1 MKHVPFSPAT
11 HSARGHAAARSSD
24 VATLKEIYKGS
35 NLINIPKQGSG
46 HRHHSCTHGCHA
58 FYRQT
63 KAVKV
68 LLLELNAD
76 RTDPTIPEKDGYTP
90 PHGAGFQVCST
101 STPSFQQQTPLQ
113 ITCQNNHLHIVGSFK
128 KARQQK
134 TTSQHGLTN

>member
-1 MKHVPFSPAT
+1 MFHFLLLTAAVLATTHAAT

-35 NLINIPKQGSG
+35 NLINIPEPGSG
-46 HRHHSCTHGCHA
+46 QTPLMAAILSG
-58 FYRQT
+58 QT

-68 LLLELNAD
+68 LLLELNA
-76 RTDPTIPEKDGYTP
+76 DPTIPEKDGYTP

-101 STPSFQQQTPLQ
+101 SNVERIIFTLS
-113 ITCQNNHLHIVGSFK
+113 NGSFN

>member
-1 MKHVPFSPAT
+1 MFHFLLLTAAVLATTHAAT

-35 NLINIPKQGSG
+35 NLINIPEPGSG
-46 HRHHSCTHGCHA
+46 QTPLMAAILSG
-58 FYRQT
+58 QT

-68 LLLELNAD
+68 LLLELNA
-76 RTDPTIPEKDGYTP
+76 DPTIPEKDGYTP

-101 STPSFQQQTPLQ
+101 SNVERIIFTLS
-113 ITCQNNHLHIVGSFK
+113 NGSFK